1 MSAGAARGEIALSE
15 ADTPRDALLA
25 MQAQYERIVDQLRRD
40 AAQQEALREGQ
51 AAEGEARVIERI
63 CSVEREAS
71 ARELQRLATIEA
83 IRAQA
88 AVQPALAAECAACRE
103 RSAALRELREQ
114 RAATEGALRATLA
127 AESER
132 LRGARRE
139 VLELHAAR
147 AREALLASEG
157 GAAEGGAAEVGAAL
171 EAKEALEEREALEAR
186 LEASEA
192 EARSLREECGLASD
206 AARRLEAEAGELG
219 RENAALREE
228 LAEARE
234 ELGVS
239 REELDGEGARWARA
253 LEEVRSSAARREAEL
268 QARSSRD
275 VAEI

>member
-40 AAQQEALREGQ
+40 AAQQQALREAQ

-88 AVQPALAAECAACRE
+88 AVRPALAAECAACRE

-147 AREALLASEG
+147 AREAL
-157 GAAEGGAAEVGAAL
+157 EGGAAEVGAAL

-239 REELDGEGARWARA
+239 REEREGEGARWARA

-275 VAEI
+275 VAEM